1 MATQATD
8 LTQEILKRADI
19 IGAYAANSIEKITDY
34 TTKFGNAAYDEVV
47 ALAQQYV
54 MFGVVYHV
62 TTMLLALILTIA
74 TITIFVKNLKQVS
87 SRNADGT
94 QKHFSEAEQTKF
106 TIYMMTSVITAVV
119 CVFYMMTNF
128 KETVLVCV
136 APKIWLLQEVTHM
149 VQAYK

>member
-1 MATQATD
+1 
-8 LTQEILKRADI
+8 
-19 IGAYAANSIEKITDY
+19 
-34 TTKFGNAAYDEVV
+34 
-47 ALAQQYV
+47 
-54 MFGVVYHV
+54 MFGVVYNV
-62 TTMLLALILTIA
+62 TMMILALILTFV
-74 TITIFVKNLKQVS
+74 TIIIFVKNLKQVS

-94 QKHFSEAEQTKF
+94 EKSFSEAEQTKF
-106 TIYMMTSVITAVV
+106 TIYMMTSVITAII